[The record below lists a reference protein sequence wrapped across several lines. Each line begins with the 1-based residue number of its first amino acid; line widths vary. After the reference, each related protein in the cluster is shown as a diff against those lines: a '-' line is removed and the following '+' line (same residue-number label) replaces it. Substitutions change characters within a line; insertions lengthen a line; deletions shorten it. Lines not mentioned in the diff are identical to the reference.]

1 MRANYITNLREIK
14 QNIPLLSS
22 LKRSSSLDWAFIAY
36 LVKSLKKDGVGI
48 ALTTV
53 GTTFNLIDK
62 TFREYFVKNG
72 FLEAVISLPE
82 KLLSNTSVK
91 TILYVFSNNN
101 KTVKMIDA
109 TDVYVNERRQ
119 NVLSNENIE
128 EIYFAYLN
136 DGKFSKTVNI
146 SEIEA
151 NDYILLPNRYLTNI
165 AYKNGVKLG
174 SILTVNRGAPLKA
187 SELDGIS
194 TIKET
199 GYKYLMLSDISDGLI
214 DEELHN
220 ITQIDSSLEN
230 YLIKENNLIISK
242 IGSPFKVAILNK
254 RDSKILAN
262 GNLYILS
269 VDESKANPYYIQ
281 AFLQS
286 NEGQK
291 VLESKAKGVQF
302 SSISK
307 GDLLELEIPLP
318 SILEQN
324 EIGESLKNSLNQ
336 IVDLSKKLEKEKVKI
351 ASLFNMKLKGNK

>member
-1 MRANYITNLREIK
+1 MKIN
-14 QNIPLLSS
+14 
-22 LKRSSSLDWAFIAY
+22 
-36 LVKSLKKDGVGI
+36 
-48 ALTTV
+48 
-53 GTTFNLIDK
+53 
-62 TFREYFVKNG
+62 
-72 FLEAVISLPE
+72 
-82 KLLSNTSVK
+82 
-91 TILYVFSNNN
+91 
-101 KTVKMIDA
+101 
-109 TDVYVNERRQ
+109 
-119 NVLSNENIE
+119 
-128 EIYFAYLN
+128 
-136 DGKFSKTVNI
+136 
-146 SEIEA
+146 EIEA

-220 ITQIDSSLEN
+220 ITQIDSSLEK
-230 YLIKENNLIISK
+230 YLIKENNLILSK

-318 SILEQN
+318 PILEQN

-351 ASLFNMKLKGNK
+351 ASLFNMKSIGHK